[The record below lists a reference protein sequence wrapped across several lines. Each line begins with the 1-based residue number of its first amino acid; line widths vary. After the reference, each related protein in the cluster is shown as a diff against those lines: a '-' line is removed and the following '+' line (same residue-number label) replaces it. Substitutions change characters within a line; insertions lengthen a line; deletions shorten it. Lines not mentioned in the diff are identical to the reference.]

1 MNYMINNHRTSD
13 EWKIYLKVK
22 INFVSTIDD
31 VQNRLIDCK
40 SDNVEISGFGREII
54 FKTILK
60 GI

>member
-40 SDNVEISGFGREII
+40 SDNVEISGFGREI
-54 FKTILK
+54 
-60 GI
+60 